1 MASGATLNLNDI
13 VSIIQDNT
21 NFAKEI
27 ADVIVKSDIKSI
39 RPSSLKTQCEKI
51 VSIYD
56 ILLNTI
62 NKLQAVYNVI
72 NPEIKIQML
81 LSNLNNNIN
90 ELKHPQFGLPTLIIN
105 MSELMSGVPALKYK
119 LIYKFSKTLTI
130 LRQIIS
136 DINEFVKS
144 MNTTSIAKI
153 YYHNHILGAIAS
165 MSTALSIAMHAITS
179 ISGGVMNML
188 TLEWQLSKVGGCLS
202 AFFAIMDVLNDY
214 VRDKYTIN
222 KDGEKVEKKKSDKF
236 ATAGELKK
244 ALKRTAYFNV
254 IIYAIKNMVLA
265 VADLGGLKMWWAL
278 RKFRKKMAKLTWI
291 IRAIKTPIK
300 AIVACKFTKN
310 DIYSIIIFG
319 AGVFLLRAV
328 MWKLGVMAIL
338 ATLLSPI
345 FLIGIIAMVIFGI
358 FVMMTT
364 ITIDIITLSF
374 DSGTSKKV
382 IGAMKNVALIMLG
395 FAALAATIALLVAA
409 TPKLLPALGALLL
422 LILTLGIIYA
432 LIRVIRKEDFG
443 RKRTRQ
449 KIINNIIVMM
459 IVAGMLVGLQAALL
473 AIGVLAIP
481 LMLMWPQVM
490 LTLLMLTGFVL
501 GVAVLGKMMTFVF
514 PMITAFMTGMYLIT
528 LSVGAILA
536 TAVMLLILGAIE
548 FNEETRRKI
557 KENVAMIVGTVYD
570 IVFMVFENGYKISKP
585 KESDGTIKRIFKSL
599 LGSAGGF
606 VSMLFASGILIAG
619 VFSVFA
625 ILLMSGMLKLI
636 GLMNFDKDE
645 VANIKANV
653 KLVINT
659 ALDIISELFDRDSN
673 ETQNTPDSRG
683 WLDSILNS
691 NFVKGISNITSA
703 ILAVGFLAL
712 SIVTVGLIMILSM
725 ELKLLAKIEFDPTGI
740 SLKVKEIIDSAT
752 SIIQA
757 IFGTKD
763 EPKESGSKRKG
774 IMGAISWLCD
784 SAGNL
789 FKGIGKIATILA
801 TMGFVAMTLISVG
814 MLFLITKQLEYI
826 KKIDFKPAEVKANIN
841 LVLNTAQEV
850 IKALNDKEFTSDLD
864 KVSKRANKIDN
875 ILSSIKKASDI
886 MGKFTKISDKEVENN
901 TKVIGNYIKYLDKVN
916 SIKVENVKSVTNL
929 FEKMAQF
936 SKSINGDFNRLADA
950 LNEKIAPLLA
960 ELKRLME
967 GLPKHMETS
976 SNTISQTIVDN
987 SPAIGYTPS
996 IIQRNADNTGNSD
1009 NEKWKEEQRQKAID
1023 AKEEQAKIS
1032 NILNEIM
1039 EILTGA
1045 GAYADGVKTH

>member
-62 NKLQAVYNVI
+62 NKLQEVYNVI

-90 ELKHPQFGLPTLIIN
+90 ELKHPQFGLPALIIN
-105 MSELMSGVPALKYK
+105 MDELMRGVPALKYK

-130 LRQIIS
+130 LRQVIS
-136 DINEFVKS
+136 DINGFAKS

-188 TLEWQLSKVGGCLS
+188 TLKWKLMNVSECLS
-202 AFFAIMDVLNDY
+202 IFFTIMDTINDY
-214 VRDKYTIN
+214 VRDKYTID
-222 KDGEKVEKKKSDKF
+222 KDGKRVEKKKSDKF
-236 ATAGELKK
+236 ATEREIKK
-244 ALKRTAYFNV
+244 ALKRTIGFN
-254 IIYAIKNMVLA
+254 IIVYAIKDMVLA

-278 RKFRKKMAKLTWI
+278 RNFRKKMTKLTWI
-291 IRAIKTPIK
+291 IRAIKMPIK
-300 AIVACKFTKN
+300 AIVACKFTK
-310 DIYSIIIFG
+310 DDMYSLIIFG

-328 MWKLGVMAIL
+328 MWKLGMMALL

-345 FLIGIIAMVIFGI
+345 FLIGIIGMLVFSVFVSIIAVVI
-358 FVMMTT
+358 
-364 ITIDIITLSF
+364 DLITLQF
-374 DSGTSKKV
+374 NNKKSKELVESMKSL
-382 IGAMKNVALIMLG
+382 AMIMLG
-395 FAALAATIALLVAA
+395 FAALSVAIAILAAA
-409 TPKLLPALGALLL
+409 TPNFLPAIGALIL
-422 LILTLGIIYA
+422 LTLTVVII
-432 LIRVIRKEDFG
+432 LKFIRVIRDEKFG
-443 RKRTRQ
+443 QKRN
-449 KIINNIIVMM
+449 KKNIINNITVMM

-473 AIGVLAIP
+473 IIGILAIP
-481 LMLMWPQVM
+481 LILMWPKVI
-490 LTLLMLTGFVL
+490 LTLLLLTGFVL
-501 GVAVLGKMMTFVF
+501 GVAVLGQMMTFIF
-514 PMITAFMTGMYLIT
+514 PMITAFMSGMYLIT

-536 TAVMLLILGAIE
+536 TAVMLLLLGAIK
-548 FNEETRRKI
+548 FDEETRKRI

-570 IVFMVFENGYKISKP
+570 IVFMVFENGYKLSKP
-585 KESDGTIKRIFKSL
+585 RESDGTIKRICKAVM
-599 LGSAGGF
+599 GTAGGF
-606 VSMLFASGILIAG
+606 VAMLFGAGILLAG
-619 VFSVFA
+619 VFAVFA

-636 GLMNFDKDE
+636 GQLNFNKDE

-673 ETQNTPDSRG
+673 EIQNTPDSRG

-712 SIVTVGLIMILSM
+712 TIVSVGLIMILSL

-740 SLKVKEIIDSAT
+740 SVKVKEIIDSAT

-757 IFGTKD
+757 IFGAKD

-774 IMGAISWLCD
+774 IMGAISWICD

-850 IKALNDKEFTSDLD
+850 IKTLNDKEFTSDLD

-875 ILSSIKKASDI
+875 ILSSIKKAGDV
-886 MGKFTKISDKEVENN
+886 MGKFTKISDKDVENN

-1023 AKEEQAKIS
+1023 AKEEQAKVS

-1039 EILTGA
+1039 EILTGT